1 MHHTNTAVSQKKKQ
15 FYIQAIDILNNYHI
29 YIQKLLSQMQHLDV
43 QNRRASRML
52 WSHSEAATTDNSQFQ
67 NLFKSS
73 MIAMVVLCPKMKAP
87 TTMVMI
93 PQTVK
98 ITLQMKE
105 VE

>member
-1 MHHTNTAVSQKKKQ
+1 MCKTEEHQET
-15 FYIQAIDILNNYHI
+15 
-29 YIQKLLSQMQHLDV
+29 
-43 QNRRASRML
+43 L
-52 WSHSEAATTDNSQFQ
+52 WSHSEAAAADNGGEFQ

-98 ITLQMKE
+98 IILQMRKAEKE
-105 VE
+105 KDEYRQL